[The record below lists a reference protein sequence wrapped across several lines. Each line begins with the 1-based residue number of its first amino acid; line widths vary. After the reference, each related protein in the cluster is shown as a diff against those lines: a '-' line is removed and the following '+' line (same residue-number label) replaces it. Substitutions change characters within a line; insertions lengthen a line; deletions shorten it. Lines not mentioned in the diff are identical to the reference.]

1 MGKIQDLPVTEKPR
15 EKAERFG
22 IESLKDEEL
31 LALVINSG
39 TIGHSSLDIARD
51 ILFDCG
57 NLSLLINKPSLYF
70 YGFKGLK
77 KARALSIIAA
87 LEIAKRVNEKQL
99 FNNEENQVVT
109 SEILFRRYS
118 FRLSGSTQEE
128 LIIVILNKNKQI
140 INEQS
145 VYRGDDNNIM
155 INYRDILRLLMIH
168 NGYYFYL
175 IHNHPNNTFLPS
187 DADVLFTKKIEE
199 KAKQIHVKLLDHIII
214 SKSGYYSFLQE
225 KLISEIKNA

>member
-214 SKSGYYSFLQE
+214 SKSGYYSFLHE

>member
-187 DADVLFTKKIEE
+187 DADVVFTKKIEE

-214 SKSGYYSFLQE
+214 SKSGYYSFLHE

>member
-1 MGKIQDLPVTEKPR
+1 MGKIQDLPVTEEPR

-187 DADVLFTKKIEE
+187 DADILFTKKIEE

-214 SKSGYYSFLQE
+214 SKSGYYSFLHE

>member
-187 DADVLFTKKIEE
+187 DADILFTKKIEE

-214 SKSGYYSFLQE
+214 SKSGYYSFLHE

>member
-175 IHNHPNNTFLPS
+175 IHNHPNNTFLAS

-214 SKSGYYSFLQE
+214 SKSGYYSFLHE

>member
-99 FNNEENQVVT
+99 FNNEESQVVT

-214 SKSGYYSFLQE
+214 SKSGYYSFLHE